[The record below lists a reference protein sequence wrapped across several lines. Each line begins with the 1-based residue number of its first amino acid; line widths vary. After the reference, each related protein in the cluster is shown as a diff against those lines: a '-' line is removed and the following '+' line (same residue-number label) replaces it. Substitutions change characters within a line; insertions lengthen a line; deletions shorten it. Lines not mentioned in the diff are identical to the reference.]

1 MAYEINHIQ
10 VGGRDMR
17 EFLREE
23 YIRYKKYIL
32 IYLLVVTAISTMCA
46 LSNVNSIVRG
56 NDKNDSEDT
65 TNVINTTLRDN
76 LETYAGV
83 YSVSISNAVNPT
95 ATLAVL
101 SVLGAIE
108 NYDDYFTKTPALDK
122 LSNSLSD
129 IPFLRTADR
138 LPIANP
144 YAAGILVFLTVA
156 IYVMRS
162 FKASKAVS
170 QATIDKLENVYGFVI
185 SILLTILPITTA
197 TVVAAAAVVATH
209 STVSPETFVVTA
221 IIGIIAAVFS
231 GIIFICINMTIDSL
245 ELLATIA
252 PIPHANQVMSFLRFL
267 LHSILVI
274 LQIFSPILSVIVSFI
289 IMIAGFVLFRYAYLF
304 TVYYGA
310 VYGKA
315 ITDKIFN
322 KGKMYPLI
330 DGKCPHRIK
339 KRFSQASIIVP
350 AFSFNKINGLNKR
363 TKYWLVVI
371 GEEVYVVYCRFLKK
385 LRVFSIDNINANGE
399 NIYIHKDIRFIRVLT
414 PSKRVDFAISNIY
427 ANQIDTIRAITRY
440 RDYQGVIDANPNSI
454 DKKLKKLMFWKKDKK
469 KANI

>member
-1 MAYEINHIQ
+1 MK
-10 VGGRDMR
+10 D
-17 EFLREE
+17 FLREE
-23 YIRYKKYIL
+23 YVRYKKYIL
-32 IYLLVVTAISTMCA
+32 IYLVVVTAIASMCA
-46 LSNVNSIVRG
+46 LSNVNSVVRG
-56 NDKNDSEDT
+56 SNEKDSENTRD
-65 TNVINTTLRDN
+65 VINTTLMDN

-101 SVLGAIE
+101 SVLGTIE
-108 NYDDYFTKTPALDK
+108 NYDEYFGENPTLDK
-122 LSNSLSD
+122 MSNFLSD

-170 QATIDKLENVYGFVI
+170 QATIDKLENVYGFVV
-185 SILLTILPITTA
+185 SILLAILPITMA
-197 TVVAAAAVVATH
+197 TVVAATTTVAH
-209 STVSPETFVVTA
+209 STVSPGTFVVTA
-221 IIGIIAAVFS
+221 IIGIMAAIFS
-231 GIIFICINMTIDSL
+231 GIMFICINMTIDSL

-252 PIPHANQVMSFLRFL
+252 PIPHANQVMTLLRFI
-267 LHSILVI
+267 LHSLLIV
-274 LQIFSPILSVIVSFI
+274 LQIFSPVLSVIVSFI
-289 IMIAGFVLFRYAYLF
+289 IMIAGFALFKYAYLF
-304 TVYYGA
+304 TTYYGA

-322 KGKMYPLI
+322 KGKIHPLV
-330 DGKCPHRIK
+330 DSKCPRRIK
-339 KRFSQASIIVP
+339 KKFAQASIIVP

-363 TKYWLVVI
+363 TKYWFIVI

-385 LRVFSIDNINANGE
+385 MRVFSIDNINANGE
-399 NIYIHKDIRFIRVLT
+399 NLYIHKDIRFIRVLT

-427 ANQIDTIRAITRY
+427 SNQIDAIRDITGY
-440 RDYQGVIDANPNSI
+440 RDYQGVIDANPNSM

-469 KANI
+469 KANM